1 MCDDTLLRGDEAPW
15 RGIDLGWIVIESA
28 RKNECSWSWMHTDF
42 SSSVAMLLGLARN
55 KEHYMHI
62 VCIHSISQYTQK
74 SRVEKRT
81 IIRDEPFE

>member
-1 MCDDTLLRGDEAPW
+1 M
-15 RGIDLGWIVIESA
+15 SA
-28 RKNECSWSWMHTDF
+28 AGVGCIRMFLPLAFQQVHWLTGNSDF